1 MNAFASLSELIFSF
15 MMNTRAADY
24 EHFQNG
30 PAYGGGME
38 YLFIVL
44 LLVPLA
50 FAATYY
56 FGVAQKL
63 ANGTKKNYLVVFLI
77 GFLTLWMLN
86 FVVMATA
93 ADLRNPFSSGNMWK
107 INLIE
112 IIYYPIVY
120 QLYSWF
126 MKSASKVKNIDLI
139 SCLSN
144 K

>member
-1 MNAFASLSELIFSF
+1 MNIFASLSEFVFSF
-15 MMNTRAADY
+15 LMNTRADDY

-38 YLFIVL
+38 YLFIAL
-44 LLVPLA
+44 LLVPMA
-50 FAATYY
+50 FCAVYY

-77 GFLTLWMLN
+77 GFLTLWVLN
-86 FVVMATA
+86 FVIMATMSGM
-93 ADLRNPFSSGNMWK
+93 RNPFGSLNMWK
-107 INLIE
+107 INLVE
-112 IIYYPIVY
+112 IIYYPVLY
-120 QLYSWF
+120 QVYSWF
-126 MKSASKVKNIDLI
+126 MKSGSKVRNTDLI